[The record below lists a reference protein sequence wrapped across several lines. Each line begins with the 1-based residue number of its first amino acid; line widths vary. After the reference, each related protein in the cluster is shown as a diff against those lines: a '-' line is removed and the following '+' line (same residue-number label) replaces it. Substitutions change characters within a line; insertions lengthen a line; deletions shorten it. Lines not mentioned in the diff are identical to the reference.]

1 MIISWALISC
11 LALMGAGYGGYIAY
25 IHSISN
31 DILSKKLKY
40 RDFVGLLFLIPLL
53 IFWSGMLTAEG
64 LLTLFIDN
72 GVILTDYEQA
82 SSLVFGFVN
91 GLITVP
97 AVSFLTIII
106 QAIFRKLKRRAEPV
120 DEWEQALKEGRR
132 IK

>member
-1 MIISWALISC
+1 MIINWDVIICIAF
-11 LALMGAGYGGYIAY
+11 MGAGYGAYIAY
-25 IHSISN
+25 IHSFSN

-53 IFWSGMLTAEG
+53 IFWSGMLTAGG

-72 GVILTDYEQA
+72 GVILTDYQQA

-97 AVSFLTIII
+97 AVSFLTITI

-132 IK
+132 IR

>member
-1 MIISWALISC
+1 MIIGWDFIIC

-25 IHSISN
+25 IHSFSN

-53 IFWSGMLTAEG
+53 IFWSGMLTAGG
-64 LLTLFIDN
+64 LLTLYIDN
-72 GVILTDYEQA
+72 GVTLDNLIQA

-91 GLITVP
+91 CLITVP

>member
-1 MIISWALISC
+1 MIISWGIIIC

-53 IFWSGMLTAEG
+53 IFWSGMLTAEA

-72 GVILTDYEQA
+72 GVTLDNFIQA
-82 SSLVFGFVN
+82 SSLVLGFVN
-91 GLITVP
+91 ALISVP
-97 AVSFLTIII
+97 AVSFLTLII
-106 QAIFRKLKRRAEPV
+106 QAIFRKLKRGAEPV

-132 IK
+132 IR

>member
-1 MIISWALISC
+1 MIIGWDFIIC
-11 LALMGAGYGGYIAY
+11 LALMGGGYGGYIAY

-53 IFWSGMLTAEG
+53 IFWSGMLTAGG
-64 LLTLFIDN
+64 LLTFFIDN
-72 GVILTDYEQA
+72 GVIVTDYQQA
-82 SSLVFGFVN
+82 SCLVCGFIN

-132 IK
+132 IR

>member
-1 MIISWALISC
+1 MIISWDIIIC

-53 IFWSGMLTAEG
+53 IFWSGMLTAEA

-72 GVILTDYEQA
+72 GVTLDNFIQA
-82 SSLVFGFVN
+82 SSLVLGFVN
-91 GLITVP
+91 ALISVP
-97 AVSFLTIII
+97 AVSFLTLII
-106 QAIFRKLKRRAEPV
+106 QAIFRKLERRAEPV

-132 IK
+132 IR